1 MKSKVTIDDL
11 AYEMAELSCL
21 LAQTCNEKEQ
31 YFASTFG
38 ITPAEFKCLKLFK
51 ANKTIPI
58 KEISSNM
65 NISPGR
71 ITHILTSLEEK
82 GYIVRNTDK
91 NDRRNIIVSLTK
103 KANPFIKK
111 LDESHLKLHR
121 DIIKGLNSGKRESII
136 NAMRELITAIRPC
149 IK

>member
-1 MKSKVTIDDL
+1 MGTKISIDEL
-11 AYEMAELSCL
+11 AYEMAELSCM

-38 ITPAEFKCLKLFK
+38 ITPAEFKCLRLFRASK
-51 ANKTIPI
+51 ILPI

-65 NISPGR
+65 NITPGR
-71 ITHILTSLEEK
+71 ITHILTSLEDK
-82 GYIVRNTDK
+82 GYITRNADK
-91 NDRRNIIVSLTK
+91 NDRRNIIVHLTK
-103 KANPFIKK
+103 KADPFIKM

-121 DIIKGLNSGKRESII
+121 DIVKSLNSEKREAVIHS
-136 NAMRELITAIRPC
+136 MRELIKAIKPC

>member
-1 MKSKVTIDDL
+1 MKSKTSIDDL
-11 AYEMAELSCL
+11 AYEIAELSCM

-38 ITPAEFKCLKLFK
+38 ITPAEFKCLRLFK
-51 ANKTIPI
+51 SSKAIPI

-65 NISPGR
+65 DITPGR

-82 GYIVRNTDK
+82 GYITRNADK
-91 NDRRNIIVSLTK
+91 NDRRNIIVNLTK
-103 KANPFIKK
+103 KADPFIKK
-111 LDESHLKLHR
+111 LDESHLKLHQ
-121 DIIKGLNSGKRESII
+121 DIVKGLNSDQREPII
-136 NAMRELITAIRPC
+136 NAMRELIKAIRPC